1 MADTRSVWRKA
12 VQRMSDKSGRDRC
25 MASVGTG
32 HHSRF
37 IDGSAYHGN
46 PTLATMLEV
55 CRGFGYDI
63 ALVSNSD
70 GFDVSEMV
78 RKGERHE

>member
-1 MADTRSVWRKA
+1 MDDTKEVWRMA

-37 IDGSAYHGN
+37 IYGSVYHGN
-46 PTLATMLEV
+46 PTLATLLDV
-55 CRGFGYDI
+55 CRGFGYDV
-63 ALVSNSD
+63 ALVSSFD
-70 GFDVSEMV
+70 GFNVSKMT
-78 RKGERHE
+78 RDGEGHE